1 MIQSTRI
8 SMGLFFKYFLSLTKI
23 DPGQNYISLP
33 SIKSSTHIALLFMVS
48 MGTQKLKAQSFFIFS
63 LLLTLILFCI
73 TTLYNENTNVKLIPQ
88 MNYLMVVV
96 ALFFLN
102 AIIFLFM
109 LMKYFT
115 NKQILPTL
123 ILSLAFLSGLIYLV
137 ETIVVI
143 HKPISGSTLIQTKSN
158 DVSIFYI
165 FRQLSFIC
173 LTSLALFC
181 YGKDNILD
189 NNKKKTGILL
199 LALIPFLVFPLLAH
213 NLSSYNADYSL
224 YVVDYCPDNHTATW
238 GINYTKILVCLWA
251 FLLFFIIMRTRLAS
265 ELWPLIALLCLASL
279 CCNLLLLTL
288 DEYNYTIWYISRGI
302 EVSSKLF
309 VVSFLIY
316 NIFQELQLSSK
327 LAVHDVLTNIYNRRY
342 FFNSVESLLSRPVV
356 KDFCVMLVDIN
367 QFKRINAQWGHRVGD
382 KVLVS
387 IVDIIQQSIR
397 PDDILARLEG
407 EVFGLLFTELNSAQ
421 AKIIAE
427 RMRKNVELLTGF
439 SNRYDVPEQMT
450 ISIGTVF
457 STGDTR
463 NISLVMTEADKAL
476 REAKSEGGNK
486 VIIHHI

>member
-1 MIQSTRI
+1 MIRSTRI
-8 SMGLFFKYFLSLTKI
+8 SLGLFFNYFLSLTKI
-23 DPGQNYISLP
+23 DLGQNYISLP
-33 SIKSSTHIALLFMVS
+33 SIKSSTHIALLFMAS
-48 MGTQKLKAQSFFIFS
+48 MGTQKLKAQGFFIFS

-102 AIIFLFM
+102 AVIFLFM

-137 ETIVVI
+137 ETIVII
-143 HKPISGSTLIQTKSN
+143 HKPINGSTLIQTKSN

-302 EVSSKLF
+302 EVSSKLLAALGF
-309 VVSFLIY
+309 ISHNTTVAVSILVLIIVRVTPLSTFFPWIEKQGLSIGIIILTIGVMAPIASGTLPPSTLIHSFLNWKSLVAIAVGV
-316 NIFQELQLSSK
+316 IVSWLGGRGVTLMGSQPQLVAG
-327 LAVHDVLTNIYNRRY
+327 LLVGTVLGVALFRG
-342 FFNSVESLLSRPVV
+342 VPVGP
-356 KDFCVMLVDIN
+356 LI
-367 QFKRINAQWGHRVGD
+367 AAG
-382 KVLVS
+382 LVS
-387 IVDIIQQSIR
+387 LIVGKQ
-397 PDDILARLEG
+397 
-407 EVFGLLFTELNSAQ
+407 
-421 AKIIAE
+421 
-427 RMRKNVELLTGF
+427 
-439 SNRYDVPEQMT
+439 
-450 ISIGTVF
+450 
-457 STGDTR
+457 
-463 NISLVMTEADKAL
+463 
-476 REAKSEGGNK
+476 
-486 VIIHHI
+486 

>member
-23 DPGQNYISLP
+23 DLGQNYISLP

-102 AIIFLFM
+102 AVIFLFM

-137 ETIVVI
+137 ETIVII
-143 HKPISGSTLIQTKSN
+143 HKPINGSTLIQTKSN

-356 KDFCVMLVDIN
+356 KDFCVMLVDI
-367 QFKRINAQWGHRVGD
+367 
-382 KVLVS
+382 
-387 IVDIIQQSIR
+387 IQQSIR

>member
-1 MIQSTRI
+1 
-8 SMGLFFKYFLSLTKI
+8 
-23 DPGQNYISLP
+23 
-33 SIKSSTHIALLFMVS
+33 MVS
-48 MGTQKLKAQSFFIFS
+48 MGTQKIKAQSFFIFS
-63 LLLTLILFCI
+63 LLLTLILTCL

-102 AIIFLFM
+102 SIIFLFM

-115 NKQILPTL
+115 NRENFPTL
-123 ILSLAFLSGLIYLV
+123 ILSLAFLSGLVYLT
-137 ETIVVI
+137 ETIVII
-143 HKPISGSTLIQTKSN
+143 HKPINDSILIQTKSN
-158 DVSIFYI
+158 DVSIFYL

-173 LTSLALFC
+173 LTSLALC
-181 YGKDNILD
+181 CNGCKKNTLSS
-189 NNKKKTGILL
+189 NKRFYILL
-199 LALIPFLVFPLLAH
+199 LAMIPFVLLPVLAH
-213 NLSSYNADYSL
+213 NLSSYNPDYSL
-224 YVVDYCPDNHTATW
+224 YVVDYCPDNNTATW

-251 FLLFFIIMRTRLAS
+251 CLLFFIIMRTQLAS
-265 ELWPLIALLCLASL
+265 GMWPSIALLCLASL

-288 DEYNYTIWYISRGI
+288 DEYNYAIWYISRGI
-302 EVSSKLF
+302 EVSCKLF

-327 LAVHDVLTNIYNRRY
+327 LAINDALTNTYNRRY

-356 KDFCVMLVDIN
+356 KDFCIMLVDVN
-367 QFKRINAQWGHRVGD
+367 QFKRINDQWGHHVGD
-382 KVLVS
+382 KVLAS

-407 EVFGLLFTELNSAQ
+407 DVFGVLFTELNTAQ

-427 RMRKNVELLTGF
+427 RIRKNVELLTGF

-450 ISIGTVF
+450 ISIGSVF
-457 STGDTR
+457 SHGDTR
-463 NISLVMTEADKAL
+463 NISLIMSETDKAL
-476 REAKSEGGNK
+476 REAKNEGGNK

>member
-1 MIQSTRI
+1 
-8 SMGLFFKYFLSLTKI
+8 
-23 DPGQNYISLP
+23 
-33 SIKSSTHIALLFMVS
+33 
-48 MGTQKLKAQSFFIFS
+48 
-63 LLLTLILFCI
+63 
-73 TTLYNENTNVKLIPQ
+73 

-102 AIIFLFM
+102 AVIFLFM

-137 ETIVVI
+137 ETIVII
-143 HKPISGSTLIQTKSN
+143 HKPINGSTLIQTKSN

-189 NNKKKTGILL
+189 NNKKNWHSVTG
-199 LALIPFLVFPLLAH
+199 ADSFLVFPLLAH

-224 YVVDYCPDNHTATW
+224 YVVDYCPDNHTATGNQLYKNIGLSV
-238 GINYTKILVCLWA
+238 GI
-251 FLLFFIIMRTRLAS
+251 LLFFIIMRTRLAS

-407 EVFGLLFTELNSAQ
+407 EVFGLLFTELNSAR

-427 RMRKNVELLTGF
+427 RMRKM
-439 SNRYDVPEQMT
+439 SN
-450 ISIGTVF
+450 S
-457 STGDTR
+457 
-463 NISLVMTEADKAL
+463 
-476 REAKSEGGNK
+476 
-486 VIIHHI
+486 

>member
-1 MIQSTRI
+1 MIRSTRI
-8 SMGLFFKYFLSLTKI
+8 SLGLFFNYFLSLTKI

-33 SIKSSTHIALLFMVS
+33 SIKSSTHIALLFMAS
-48 MGTQKLKAQSFFIFS
+48 MGTQKLKAQGFFIFS

-102 AIIFLFM
+102 AVIFLFM

-137 ETIVVI
+137 ETIVII
-143 HKPISGSTLIQTKSN
+143 HKPINGSTLIQTKSN

-173 LTSLALFC
+173 LTS
-181 YGKDNILD
+181 
-189 NNKKKTGILL
+189 

-457 STGDTR
+457 STGDTH

>member
-1 MIQSTRI
+1 MIRSTRI
-8 SMGLFFKYFLSLTKI
+8 SLGLFFNYFLSLTKI

-33 SIKSSTHIALLFMVS
+33 SIKSSTHIALLFMAS
-48 MGTQKLKAQSFFIFS
+48 MGTQKLKAQGFFIFS

-102 AIIFLFM
+102 AVIFLFM

-137 ETIVVI
+137 ETIVII
-143 HKPISGSTLIQTKSN
+143 HKPINGSTLIQTKSN

-302 EVSSKLF
+302 
-309 VVSFLIY
+309 
-316 NIFQELQLSSK
+316 
-327 LAVHDVLTNIYNRRY
+327 
-342 FFNSVESLLSRPVV
+342 
-356 KDFCVMLVDIN
+356 
-367 QFKRINAQWGHRVGD
+367 
-382 KVLVS
+382 
-387 IVDIIQQSIR
+387 
-397 PDDILARLEG
+397 DDILARLEG

-457 STGDTR
+457 STGDTH

>member
-1 MIQSTRI
+1 
-8 SMGLFFKYFLSLTKI
+8 
-23 DPGQNYISLP
+23 
-33 SIKSSTHIALLFMVS
+33 MVP

-102 AIIFLFM
+102 SIIFLFM

-115 NKQILPTL
+115 NRDIFPTL
-123 ILSLAFLSGLIYLV
+123 ILSLAFLSGLFYLT
-137 ETIVVI
+137 ETIFII
-143 HKPISGSTLIQTKSN
+143 HKPINDNILIQTKAN
-158 DVSIFYI
+158 DVSILYL
-165 FRQLSFIC
+165 FRQLSFIF
-173 LTSLALFC
+173 LTALALYC
-181 YGKDNILD
+181 YGRNSILT
-189 NNKKKTGILL
+189 NNKKKTCILL
-199 LALIPFLVFPLLAH
+199 LALIPFIFFPFLAH
-213 NLSSYNADYSL
+213 NLSSYNPDYSL
-224 YVVDYCPDNHTATW
+224 YVVDYYPDSHTASW

-251 FLLFFIIMRTRLAS
+251 CLLFFIIMRTQLAS
-265 ELWPLIALLCLASL
+265 EMWPSIALLCLASL

-309 VVSFLIY
+309 VVTFLIY

-327 LAVHDVLTNIYNRRY
+327 LAVHDVLTNIYNRRH
-342 FFNSVESLLSRPVV
+342 FFNSVETLLSRPVV
-356 KDFCVMLVDIN
+356 KDFCIMLVDIN
-367 QFKRINAQWGHRVGD
+367 QFKRINAQWGHHVGD

-397 PDDILARLEG
+397 PDDIFARLDG
-407 EVFGLLFTELNSAQ
+407 EVFGLIFTELNTAQ
-421 AKIIAE
+421 AKIIAD
-427 RMRKNVELLTGF
+427 RVRKNVELLTGF
-439 SNRYDVPEQMT
+439 SNRYNVPEQMT
-450 ISIGTVF
+450 ISIGCVF

-476 REAKSEGGNK
+476 REAKTDGGNK
-486 VIIHHI
+486 VIIHYI

>member
-1 MIQSTRI
+1 
-8 SMGLFFKYFLSLTKI
+8 
-23 DPGQNYISLP
+23 
-33 SIKSSTHIALLFMVS
+33 
-48 MGTQKLKAQSFFIFS
+48 
-63 LLLTLILFCI
+63 
-73 TTLYNENTNVKLIPQ
+73 

-102 AIIFLFM
+102 AVIFLFM

-137 ETIVVI
+137 ETIVII
-143 HKPISGSTLIQTKSN
+143 HKPINGSTLIQTKSN

-213 NLSSYNADYSL
+213 NLSSYNADYSFVCRRL
-224 YVVDYCPDNHTATW
+224 LSGQPYCDL

-316 NIFQELQLSSK
+316 NIFSGTATLQQTGSS
-327 LAVHDVLTNIYNRRY
+327 
-342 FFNSVESLLSRPVV
+342 
-356 KDFCVMLVDIN
+356 
-367 QFKRINAQWGHRVGD
+367 
-382 KVLVS
+382 
-387 IVDIIQQSIR
+387 
-397 PDDILARLEG
+397 
-407 EVFGLLFTELNSAQ
+407 
-421 AKIIAE
+421 
-427 RMRKNVELLTGF
+427 
-439 SNRYDVPEQMT
+439 
-450 ISIGTVF
+450 
-457 STGDTR
+457 
-463 NISLVMTEADKAL
+463 
-476 REAKSEGGNK
+476 
-486 VIIHHI
+486 

>member
-23 DPGQNYISLP
+23 DLGQNYISLP

-102 AIIFLFM
+102 AVIFLFM

-137 ETIVVI
+137 ETIVII
-143 HKPISGSTLIQTKSN
+143 HKPINGSTLIQTKSN
-158 DVSIFYI
+158 VVSIFYI

-288 DEYNYTIWYISRGI
+288 DEY
-302 EVSSKLF
+302 K
-309 VVSFLIY
+309 
-316 NIFQELQLSSK
+316 
-327 LAVHDVLTNIYNRRY
+327 
-342 FFNSVESLLSRPVV
+342 
-356 KDFCVMLVDIN
+356 
-367 QFKRINAQWGHRVGD
+367 
-382 KVLVS
+382 
-387 IVDIIQQSIR
+387 
-397 PDDILARLEG
+397 
-407 EVFGLLFTELNSAQ
+407 

-427 RMRKNVELLTGF
+427 RMRKNVELLTGC
-439 SNRYDVPEQMT
+439 SHRYDVPEQMT

-457 STGDTR
+457 SSGVTHHL
-463 NISLVMTEADKAL
+463 SLVMTEADKAL

-486 VIIHHI
+486 EIINHIKVQKYSQPCFLRGFCIQFITITPKFPLPSGAEMSIITPSGISVAGLKFPVNCLLCLF

>member
-1 MIQSTRI
+1 MIRSTRI
-8 SMGLFFKYFLSLTKI
+8 SLGLFFNYFLSLTKI
-23 DPGQNYISLP
+23 DPSQNYISLP

-48 MGTQKLKAQSFFIFS
+48 MGTQKLKAQGFFIFS

-102 AIIFLFM
+102 AVIFLFM

-137 ETIVVI
+137 ETIVII
-143 HKPISGSTLIQTKSN
+143 HKPINGSTLIQTKSN

-342 FFNSVESLLSRPVV
+342 FFNS
-356 KDFCVMLVDIN
+356 
-367 QFKRINAQWGHRVGD
+367 
-382 KVLVS
+382 
-387 IVDIIQQSIR
+387 
-397 PDDILARLEG
+397 
-407 EVFGLLFTELNSAQ
+407 
-421 AKIIAE
+421 
-427 RMRKNVELLTGF
+427 
-439 SNRYDVPEQMT
+439 
-450 ISIGTVF
+450 
-457 STGDTR
+457 
-463 NISLVMTEADKAL
+463 
-476 REAKSEGGNK
+476 
-486 VIIHHI
+486 

>member
-102 AIIFLFM
+102 AVIFLFM

-137 ETIVVI
+137 ETIVII
-143 HKPISGSTLIQTKSN
+143 HKPINGSTLIQTKSN

-356 KDFCVMLVDIN
+356 KDFCVMLV
-367 QFKRINAQWGHRVGD
+367 
-382 KVLVS
+382 S

>member
-1 MIQSTRI
+1 MIRSTRI
-8 SMGLFFKYFLSLTKI
+8 SLGLFFNYFLSSTKI

-33 SIKSSTHIALLFMVS
+33 SIKSSTHIALLFMAS
-48 MGTQKLKAQSFFIFS
+48 MGTQKLKAQGFFIFS

-102 AIIFLFM
+102 AVIFLFM

-137 ETIVVI
+137 ETIVII
-143 HKPISGSTLIQTKSN
+143 HKPINGSTLIQTKSN

-288 DEYNYTIWYISRGI
+288 DEYNYTVW
-302 EVSSKLF
+302 
-309 VVSFLIY
+309 
-316 NIFQELQLSSK
+316 
-327 LAVHDVLTNIYNRRY
+327 
-342 FFNSVESLLSRPVV
+342 
-356 KDFCVMLVDIN
+356 
-367 QFKRINAQWGHRVGD
+367 
-382 KVLVS
+382 
-387 IVDIIQQSIR
+387 
-397 PDDILARLEG
+397 
-407 EVFGLLFTELNSAQ
+407 
-421 AKIIAE
+421 
-427 RMRKNVELLTGF
+427 
-439 SNRYDVPEQMT
+439 
-450 ISIGTVF
+450 
-457 STGDTR
+457 
-463 NISLVMTEADKAL
+463 
-476 REAKSEGGNK
+476 
-486 VIIHHI
+486 

>member
-23 DPGQNYISLP
+23 DLGQNYISLP

-102 AIIFLFM
+102 AVIFLFM

-137 ETIVVI
+137 ETIVII
-143 HKPISGSTLIQTKSN
+143 HKPINGSTLIQTKSN

-316 NIFQELQLSSK
+316 N
-327 LAVHDVLTNIYNRRY
+327 RRY

>member
-1 MIQSTRI
+1 MKK
-8 SMGLFFKYFLSLTKI
+8 F
-23 DPGQNYISLP
+23 DPGQNHLSRP
-33 SIKSSTHIALLFMVS
+33 SIESNNYIALLFMVS
-48 MGTQKLKAQSFFIFS
+48 MGTQKIKAQTFFIFS
-63 LLLTLILFCI
+63 LLLTLILTCL

-115 NKQILPTL
+115 NQENFPTL
-123 ILSLAFLSGLIYLV
+123 ILSLAFLSGLVYLT
-137 ETIVVI
+137 ETIVII
-143 HKPISGSTLIQTKSN
+143 HKPINDSILIQTKSN
-158 DVSIFYI
+158 DVSIFYL

-173 LTSLALFC
+173 LTSLALC
-181 YGKDNILD
+181 CNGCKKNTLSS
-189 NNKKKTGILL
+189 NKRFYILL
-199 LALIPFLVFPLLAH
+199 LAMIPFVLLPVLAH
-213 NLSSYNADYSL
+213 NLSSYNPDYSL
-224 YVVDYCPDNHTATW
+224 YVVDYCPDNNTATW

-251 FLLFFIIMRTRLAS
+251 CLLFFIIMRTQLAS
-265 ELWPLIALLCLASL
+265 GMWPSIALLCLASL

-288 DEYNYTIWYISRGI
+288 DEYNYAIWYISRGI
-302 EVSSKLF
+302 EVSCKLF

-327 LAVHDVLTNIYNRRY
+327 LAVHDALTNTYNRRY

-356 KDFCVMLVDIN
+356 KDFCIMLVDVN
-367 QFKRINAQWGHRVGD
+367 QFKRINDQWGHHVGD
-382 KVLVS
+382 KVLAS

-407 EVFGLLFTELNSAQ
+407 DVFGVLFTELNTAQ

-427 RMRKNVELLTGF
+427 RIRKNVELLTGF

-450 ISIGTVF
+450 ISIGSVF
-457 STGDTR
+457 SHGDTR
-463 NISLVMTEADKAL
+463 NISLIMSETDKAL
-476 REAKSEGGNK
+476 REAKNEGGNK